1 MGSPE
6 IDRSSEPLQEEV
18 LGFVD
23 LGTNSIRL
31 LLVRLNPNRSYSL
44 LLQQRQM
51 VRLGEGA
58 QVEGYLQESAME
70 RTIRAARGFAEI
82 ALSYGAREVVAVA
95 TAGTR
100 NALNGEA
107 FLERLREETGLDMRI
122 ISGREE
128 ARLIYLGVSEEMQLG
143 NRRGFFIDIG
153 GGSTEISVGNQKEY
167 FFLDSL
173 HLGAIRVA
181 SLFSPFSETGPVAPD
196 RLSLMENYVRN
207 SVVRSMQK
215 IRELKP
221 EIGIGSSGTIL
232 NLAAVAG
239 RRRGNS
245 GGAVSRSFKL
255 EELQEAVGYLA
266 SLSLEERRRV
276 PGLNP
281 ERGDIVV
288 AGGMVL
294 VTLMQEA
301 GVSELRTSE
310 RGLREGLLVD
320 HLQKIGLFEGMSIRE
335 KSIFQLGRTCRFNE
349 EHARRV
355 ASIATQLFDEARRI
369 KLHPFGD
376 WERELLYYAAIL
388 HDVGMFISFSGH
400 QAHSHYIIRH
410 AELLG
415 FDQTEI
421 AIMAALAF
429 YHRKKL
435 PRKKHEPFGMLDP
448 RSQKTVFSLC
458 AFLRMAESLDRGHA
472 GVVASVRMKR
482 GKKEI
487 RLLVEALKD
496 CPLELWGVREHL
508 KDFRRIFGKPLGV
521 DFSIPS

>member
-1 MGSPE
+1 MGPSGIE
-6 IDRSSEPLQEEV
+6 NSGEPLREEV
-18 LGFVD
+18 LGFID

-58 QVEGYLQESAME
+58 QVGGYLQEPAME
-70 RTIRAARGFAEI
+70 RTIGAARGFADI
-82 ALSYGAREVVAVA
+82 AASYGAREVVAVA

-100 NALNGEA
+100 NAQNGEA

-128 ARLIYLGVSEEMQLG
+128 ARLIYLGVSEGMQLG
-143 NRRGFFIDIG
+143 GRRGFFVDIG
-153 GGSTEISVGNQKEY
+153 GGSTELAVGDQQEY

-181 SLFSPFSETGPVAPD
+181 SLFSPPGEAGPLSRD
-196 RLSLMENYVRN
+196 RLGLMENYVRN
-207 SVVRSMQK
+207 SVVRSIQK
-215 IRELKP
+215 IRDLKP
-221 EIGIGSSGTIL
+221 TLAVGSSGTIL
-232 NLAAVAG
+232 NLAAATQRRLEGAG
-239 RRRGNS
+239 NFRSS
-245 GGAVSRSFKL
+245 GLKL
-255 EELQEAVGYLA
+255 EQLRETVYYLA
-266 SLSLEERRRV
+266 SLPLEDRRKV

-281 ERGDIVV
+281 ERGDIIV

-294 VTLMQEA
+294 VTLMAEA
-301 GVSELRTSE
+301 GIGELQTSD

-320 HLQKIGLFEGMSIRE
+320 YLRRIGLFQGMSIRE
-335 KSIFQLGRTCRFNE
+335 KSVFQLGRSCRFNE
-349 EHARRV
+349 EHALRV
-355 ASIATQLFDEARRI
+355 ASIAADLFDEARRV
-369 KLHPFGD
+369 KLHSLGN
-376 WERELLYYAAIL
+376 WERELLHYAAIL

-400 QAHSHYIIRH
+400 QMHSHYIIRH

-421 AIMAALAF
+421 AIMAALAY

-435 PRKKHEPFGMLDP
+435 PRKKHEPFGMLDE
-448 RSQKTVFSLC
+448 RSQKVVSLLSM
-458 AFLRMAESLDRGHA
+458 FLRMAESLDRGHS
-472 GVVASVRMKR
+472 GVVASVRMER
-482 GKKEI
+482 RKKDI
-487 RLLVEALKD
+487 RLLVESVKD

-508 KDFRRIFGKPLGV
+508 KGFRKVFGKSLTV
-521 DFSIPS
+521 DFSSAS